1 MNTSDREFGDASAA
15 SLPDDNSRLA
25 NHADQLLISY
35 LDGELDERASAELES
50 RLASDQTL
58 RMRLH
63 EFQQT
68 WDMLDEVEPAQKG
81 ESFVRTT
88 IEVVVSEARTRA
100 RQRKRILQR
109 TVAGLTFFLIPLVM
123 GFFWMRSWQ
132 HRPEQEF
139 VADLMFWENMELY
152 DQVDSIRLME
162 EIRNAG
168 WFSGEMS
175 NER

>member
-1 MNTSDREFGDASAA
+1 MNTGDRESGDAGGEG
-15 SLPDDNSRLA
+15 LPDDNSRTTS
-25 NHADQLLISY
+25 HADQMLISY
-35 LDGELDERASAELES
+35 LDGEMDERTSAELES

-68 WDMLDEVEPAQKG
+68 WDMLDEVQPPQKG
-81 ESFVRTT
+81 DSFVRTT
-88 IEVVVSEARTRA
+88 IEVVVSEARNRA
-100 RQRKRILQR
+100 RQRKRMLQR
-109 TVAGLTFFLIPLVM
+109 TMAGLAFFILPLVAGFY
-123 GFFWMRSWQ
+123 WMRSVQ
-132 HRPEQEF
+132 HRPEREF
-139 VADLMFWENMELY
+139 IADLTFWENMELY

-162 EIRNAG
+162 EIHNAG